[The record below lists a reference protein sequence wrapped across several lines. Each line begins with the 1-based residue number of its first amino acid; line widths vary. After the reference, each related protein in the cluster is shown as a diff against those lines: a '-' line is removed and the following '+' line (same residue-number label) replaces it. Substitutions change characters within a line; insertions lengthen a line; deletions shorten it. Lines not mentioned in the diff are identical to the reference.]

1 MKPPLRLPFGTDTL
15 KALADKNAQVTAAT
29 QTWKALSEST
39 DFPA

>member
-15 KALADKNAQVTAAT
+15 KALAEKNAHVTAQT
-29 QTWKALSEST
+29 QTWKALSAST